1 MVLTAGGARARKLGS
16 KRIDDFQEHELIE
29 IGIPGADSPDAVLAH
44 ENCGVRIVQQIASKV
59 RQLQNHFAGDIGMTM
74 GGGENGEAW
83 RGEQC
88 RYEFPRCWGAPRP
101 SHDPWMRC
109 NAQKLVKYSPGRVPS
124 VRPPPLALKPVPARD
139 MKL

>member
-1 MVLTAGGARARKLGS
+1 M
-16 KRIDDFQEHELIE
+16 IE

-44 ENCGVRIVQQIASKV
+44 ENCRASIVQQIASKV

-83 RGEQC
+83 RGEQR
-88 RYEFPRCWGAPRP
+88 RYEVPCRWGAPRP

-109 NAQKLVKYSPGRVPS
+109 NAQKLVEYPSARVPS
-124 VRPPPLALKPVPARD
+124 FRPPPLALKPVPARD